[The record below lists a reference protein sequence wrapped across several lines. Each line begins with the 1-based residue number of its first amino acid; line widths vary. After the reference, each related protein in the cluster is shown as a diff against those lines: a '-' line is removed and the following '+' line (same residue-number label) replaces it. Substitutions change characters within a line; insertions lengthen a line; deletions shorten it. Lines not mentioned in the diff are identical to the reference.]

1 MNSAYIGEALG
12 MFVFVYIALTQ
23 SDPITIAVGLFIG
36 IVIAVT
42 FKSKAFLNPA
52 IALASYG
59 KGDNISGDECAF
71 YIGGELVGAAAALG
85 IFMLFKNQITQ

>member
-1 MNSAYIGEALG
+1 MNQEYIGEALG

-36 IVIAVT
+36 IVIAAT

-59 KGDNISGDECAF
+59 TGDNVTGDQCAF
-71 YIGGELVGAAAALG
+71 YIGGELVGAGAALAV
-85 IFMLFKNQITQ
+85 FMLFKNQITK